1 MPDFYLRRTNPVDI
15 ESLIRPSIR
24 ALKPYHSARQDF
36 LSGVLLDANE
46 NSFGSAVSMDSISL
60 NRYPDPYQRELRKAL
75 AALNEVAEDRVFVGV
90 GSDEV
95 IDLLVRI
102 FCQPQ
107 RDSLILLEPTYGMY
121 RVAASLQEVEIRSCL
136 LTEDF
141 QIDVE
146 SVKCAVSAATK
157 LIFCCSPNNPTSN
170 VLNAGD
176 IVALCDFG
184 PVVIVDEAYADFAQ
198 TESLGKQVASHPNLV
213 VMRTLSKAWGLAG
226 IRLGYCIAD
235 PLVVSYLMK
244 VKLPYNINALT
255 SLAAL
260 QALRKKDEV
269 RQRAAAII
277 QERQWLST
285 NLAKLSCV
293 ERVFPSDANFLLVR
307 CRDASELYHNLASK
321 GIIVRNR
328 SSEPRLQNCL
338 RITVGTR
345 KENEMLLQ
353 ALREICL

>member
-1 MPDFYLRRTNPVDI
+1 MDI
-15 ESLIRPSIR
+15 ESLIRPAIR

-46 NSFGSAVSMDSISL
+46 NSFGSAVTMERLSL
-60 NRYPDPYQRELRKAL
+60 NRYPDPFQRELRQTL
-75 AALNEVAEDRVFVGV
+75 AALNAVAEENIFAGV

-102 FCQPQ
+102 FCQPE
-107 RDSLILLEPTYGMY
+107 RDSVILLEPTYGMY
-121 RVAASLQEVEIRSCL
+121 RVAASMQDVEIRSCL

-141 QIDVE
+141 QVDCE
-146 SVKCAVSAATK
+146 SVKRTIDASTK

-170 VLNAGD
+170 LLNAGN
-176 IVALCDFG
+176 ILSLCKIG
-184 PVVIVDEAYADFAQ
+184 PIIIVDEAYADFAES
-198 TESLGKQVASHPNLV
+198 ESLGRQVASHPNLV

-235 PLVVSYLMK
+235 PLIISYLMK
-244 VKLPYNINALT
+244 IKLPYNINALT
-255 SLAAL
+255 SSVAL
-260 QALRKKDEV
+260 QALRKTDEV
-269 RQRAAAII
+269 RRRVAAII
-277 QERQWLST
+277 QERQWLSSALET
-285 NLAKLSCV
+285 LPCIEHV
-293 ERVFPSDANFLLVR
+293 YPSDANFLLVR
-307 CRDASELYHNLASK
+307 CRDANALYQNLVSK

-345 KENEMLLQ
+345 AENELLLG
-353 ALREICL
+353 ALKEICA

>member
-1 MPDFYLRRTNPVDI
+1 MDL
-15 ESLIRPSIR
+15 ESLIRPAIR

-46 NSFGSAVSMDSISL
+46 NSFGSAVTMDGLSL
-60 NRYPDPYQRELRKAL
+60 NRYPDPYQRELREAL
-75 AALNEVAEDRVFVGV
+75 ADLNEVAETNVFVGV

-102 FCQPQ
+102 FCQPE

-136 LTEDF
+136 LTEEF
-141 QIDVE
+141 QIDLK
-146 SVKCAVSAATK
+146 SVKHAVGKDTK

-170 VLNAGD
+170 LLNSGD
-176 IVALCDFG
+176 ILALCNFG
-184 PVVIVDEAYADFAQ
+184 PIIIVDEAYADFA
-198 TESLGKQVASHPNLV
+198 TGESLGKQVASHPNLV

-235 PLVVSYLMK
+235 PVIVSYLMK
-244 VKLPYNINALT
+244 IKLPYNINALT
-255 SLAAL
+255 SNAAL
-260 QALRKKDEV
+260 QALRKADEV
-269 RQRAAAII
+269 RRRAAVII
-277 QERQWLST
+277 QEREWLSSELGT
-285 NLAKLSCV
+285 FPCI
-293 ERVFPSDANFLLVR
+293 ERVYPSDANFLLVR
-307 CRDASELYHNLASK
+307 YRRANALYQSLVSR

-328 SSEPRLQNCL
+328 SSEPRLENCL

-345 KENEMLLQ
+345 KENETLLR
-353 ALREICL
+353 ALREICR